1 MSLKAI
7 AHFCA
12 IRPFYVITAWIILMI
27 LAGFLSQQYLDDAL
41 DGGQGP
47 TRELEFSLAKKMKD
61 TKLSMPNA
69 RMDGITDEEFS
80 ASQQNTESKDTSR
93 DTILV
98 ITSDNYLYP
107 SKEYVDAID
116 KFLDEIQSKV
126 DRTDITFE
134 VGTYKDYPITPSG
147 DGTTVIMPAPF
158 M

>member
-47 TRELEFSLAKKMKD
+47 TRDLEFALAKKMKD

-69 RMDGITDEEFS
+69 RIDGITDEEFS
-80 ASQQNTESKDTSR
+80 TSQ
-93 DTILV
+93 
-98 ITSDNYLYP
+98 
-107 SKEYVDAID
+107 
-116 KFLDEIQSKV
+116 
-126 DRTDITFE
+126 
-134 VGTYKDYPITPSG
+134 
-147 DGTTVIMPAPF
+147 
-158 M
+158 